1 VPGAPALTVNSS
13 GAGTA
18 WYLAARLDPGATAT
32 LVRHLCHAAGV
43 EVHEQPGVETVR
55 RYGAQASYLFVLNH
69 TDQPAKVDA
78 SGTDLL
84 TGTTC
89 TGTVEVPAGGVAV
102 IREEGA

>member
-1 VPGAPALTVNSS
+1 M
-13 GAGTA
+13 
-18 WYLAARLDPGATAT
+18 
-32 LVRHLCHAAGV
+32 
-43 EVHEQPGVETVR
+43 
-55 RYGAQASYLFVLNH
+55 LNH

-89 TGTVEVPAGGVAV
+89 TGTVDVPAGGVAV

>member
-1 VPGAPALTVNSS
+1 M
-13 GAGTA
+13 
-18 WYLAARLDPGATAT
+18 
-32 LVRHLCHAAGV
+32 RHLCQVAGV
-43 EVHEQPGVETVR
+43 EVHQQPGVETVR
-55 RYGAQASYLFVLNH
+55 RYGAQATYLFVLNH

-102 IREEGA
+102 IREEGV